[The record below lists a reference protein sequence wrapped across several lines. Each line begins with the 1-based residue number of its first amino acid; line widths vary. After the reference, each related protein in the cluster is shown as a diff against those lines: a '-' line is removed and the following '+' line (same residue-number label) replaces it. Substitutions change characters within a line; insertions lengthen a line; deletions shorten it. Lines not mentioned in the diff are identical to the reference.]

1 MLGGRSMGRLLQR
14 LAQPDSDL
22 CREQGGASLPVD
34 RKARAGGSDER
45 DCQPIQEAAEHLHCA
60 SSGSMLA
67 VPGWRHL
74 PAGKGGGSKARSG
87 WEDGEAAEGGPSG
100 SVDGQP
106 QRARMG
112 KAGEMSHGD
121 LVHLDLSRLD
131 LDL

>member
-1 MLGGRSMGRLLQR
+1 
-14 LAQPDSDL
+14 
-22 CREQGGASLPVD
+22 
-34 RKARAGGSDER
+34 
-45 DCQPIQEAAEHLHCA
+45 
-60 SSGSMLA
+60 MLA

-87 WEDGEAAEGGPSG
+87 REDGEAADGGSSG

-112 KAGEMSHGD
+112 KAGEMSHGGQ
-121 LVHLDLSRLD
+121 VHLDLSRLD